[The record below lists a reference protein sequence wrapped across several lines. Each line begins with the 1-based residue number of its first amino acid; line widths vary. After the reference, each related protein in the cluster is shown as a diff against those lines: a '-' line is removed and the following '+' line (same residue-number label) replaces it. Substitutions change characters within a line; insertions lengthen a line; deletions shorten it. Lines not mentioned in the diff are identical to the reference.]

1 MAEQKSETKLWH
13 SLKKHLKNIHF
24 TRIESRTVNGIPDL
38 FGIYKGV
45 SFWCELKAD
54 YVSYPKLSKWQ
65 VSWINTYV
73 ARGGVMLICNRA
85 LSERAL
91 KLYRIQ
97 SLVVSPQLLVA
108 DAVLPMQ
115 GAWPAVA
122 DAFRQLITN
131 SDNQ

>member
-24 TRIESRTVNGIPDL
+24 TRIESKTINGIPDL
-38 FGIYKGV
+38 FGIHKGV
-45 SFWCELKAD
+45 SFWCELKSD

-73 ARGGVMLICNRA
+73 MRGGVMIICNRA
-85 LSERAL
+85 LLQRAL

-97 SLVVSPQLLVA
+97 SVVEDPKLLIA
-108 DAVLPMQ
+108 DREFPMH
-115 GAWPAVA
+115 GAWDKVEEAWLE
-122 DAFRQLITN
+122 LIHK
-131 SDNQ
+131 